1 MEKIN
6 LKNFL
11 FENFQTDNNI
21 CFSTKNPSIIKFIN
35 ISESTEQL
43 KTIKVKDDSQ
53 IPNDFTGIAEFPDG
67 SKAWFLNGK
76 VHRDNDL
83 PAVEN
88 TSGYK
93 GWYKNG
99 EPHRENDLP
108 AVEYPDGSKQWW
120 VNGELHRDY
129 GLPAIEYANGSKQ
142 WYLNGKLHRDYGP
155 AVEHAIGEKYWY
167 LDGELHREDG
177 PAAEY
182 YDGRK
187 EWWLNG
193 KNFKNEEEWQ
203 KALEKLNQ
211 RKHNPSS
218 VDLFESIKI
227 SI

>member
-108 AVEYPDGSKQWW
+108 AIEQSNGYKAWYLNGLRHRENDLPAIKYPDGS
-120 VNGELHRDY
+120 
-129 GLPAIEYANGSKQ
+129 
-142 WYLNGKLHRDYGP
+142 
-155 AVEHAIGEKYWY
+155 
-167 LDGELHREDG
+167 
-177 PAAEY
+177 
-182 YDGRK
+182 K

-193 KNFKNEEEWQ
+193 KLHRETGPAIEHVDGYEEWWLNGQ
-203 KALEKLNQ
+203 EYSEENWKKEIEKLNL
-211 RKHNPSS
+211 RKHNPTSI
-218 VDLFESIKI
+218 DLFESIKVVF
-227 SI
+227 